1 MMKLSM
7 MSYTMA
13 RQPEHF
19 DLEEML
25 KLTRELDLDGIDF
38 VGLHDKTAKELRKM
52 ADDHGVPVIC
62 HTFSADFDH
71 EDDAA
76 RKSAVEGSKQSI
88 DDAVE
93 LGAPVV
99 MIPTG
104 GKAGEDRNA
113 ARRRWIRGLKEL
125 QPFAREAGVV
135 LTVENF
141 PGAESPFVIAADML
155 EAVREVPE
163 FKITFDNGNAA
174 GGEDPAESFARCAEH
189 VVHAHFKDWT
199 IVGQNEG
206 TRMLDGRWYK
216 PALIGEGIVDHK
228 SCLAAM
234 QAAGYDG
241 HIDIEYEGNDY
252 KPADA
257 VRRAVDY
264 LRELGA

>member
-1 MMKLSM
+1 MIKLSM
-7 MSYTMA
+7 MSYTMG

-25 KLTRELDLDGIDF
+25 KLTCELDLDGIDF

-52 ADDHGVPVIC
+52 ADDHGISVIC
-62 HTFSADFDH
+62 HTFSADFNH

-76 RKSAVEGSKQSI
+76 LRAAVEGSKRGI

-99 MIPTG
+99 MIPPG
-104 GKAGEDRNA
+104 SKPGESRDVV
-113 ARRRWIRGLKEL
+113 RRRWTRGLKEL
-125 QPFAREAGVV
+125 QPIAREAGVI

-141 PGAESPFVIAADML
+141 PGAASPFVIATDML
-155 EAVREVPE
+155 EAVREVPG

-174 GGEDPAESFARCAEH
+174 GGEDPAESFRLCAQH

-199 IVGQNEG
+199 IVGENEG

-234 QAAGYDG
+234 EAAGYDG
-241 HIDIEYEGNDY
+241 YINIEYEANDY

-257 VRRAVDY
+257 VRRAADY
-264 LRELGA
+264 LRGLGI

>member
-1 MMKLSM
+1 MIKLSM

-13 RQPEHF
+13 RQPQHF

-25 KLTRELDLDGIDF
+25 KLTRELNLDGIDF
-38 VGLHDKTAKELRKM
+38 VGLHDRTAKELRRM
-52 ADDHGVPVIC
+52 ADDHGVLVIC
-62 HTFSADFDH
+62 HTFSADFNH

-76 RKSAVEGSKQSI
+76 RREAVDSAKQGI

-104 GKAGEDRNA
+104 WKAGEDRNA
-113 ARRRWIRGLKEL
+113 TRRRWIRGLKEL
-125 QPFAREAGVV
+125 QPTAQEAGVI

-141 PGAESPFVIAADML
+141 PGAQSPFVIAADML
-155 EAVREVPE
+155 EAVREVPGM
-163 FKITFDNGNAA
+163 KITFDNGNAA

-189 VVHAHFKDWT
+189 VVHAHFKDWS
-199 IVGQNEG
+199 VAGEG
-206 TRMLDGRWYK
+206 RGILMLNGRRYE
-216 PALIGEGIVDHK
+216 PALIGEGIVDHQ

-241 HIDIEYEGNDY
+241 YINIEYEGDDY
-252 KPADA
+252 EPAEA
-257 VRRAVDY
+257 VRRAADY
-264 LRELGA
+264 LRNLGV